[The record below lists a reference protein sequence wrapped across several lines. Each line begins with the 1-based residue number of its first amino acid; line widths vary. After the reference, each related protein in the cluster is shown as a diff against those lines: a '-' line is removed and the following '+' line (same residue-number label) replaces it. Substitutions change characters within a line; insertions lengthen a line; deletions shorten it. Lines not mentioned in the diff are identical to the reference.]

1 MLPFSKTIESIFKAK
16 LLTIMLACAI
26 LAIVVVI
33 ILITAISLL
42 TGGLAPANPRC
53 TSQCCIEATMLGAHK
68 RVKVPPPD
76 LVADCC
82 SGFETAPCP
91 RTLESSS
98 EFKDYAPSAVAPD
111 LRPATVTIASSS
123 DKRCILPQFRPLLA
137 ATGSP
142 QIRGPSLPIYLLT
155 ETFLI

>member
-1 MLPFSKTIESIFKAK
+1 MGHSFRKILP
-16 LLTIMLACAI
+16 LVVAI
-26 LAIVVVI
+26 
-33 ILITAISLL
+33 TLL

-53 TSQCCIEATMLGAHK
+53 GAECCIQAKINGPHST
-68 RVKVPPPD
+68 VKAPPAD

-82 SGFETAPCP
+82 SGLQTVPCP

-98 EFKDYAPSAVAPD
+98 EFKNYAPSAVAPD

-123 DKRCILPQFRPLLA
+123 INKFILPQFRPLLA
-137 ATGSP
+137 AIGSP
-142 QIRGPSLPIYLLT
+142 HLKGPAVPIYLLT